1 MYYMRASGVEFLGH
15 RVCSS
20 SALSWAVSKL
30 FSQVV
35 LPCVGFCQ
43 FAFLFLGATSPPTGV
58 ASWSTLLLGRSHIF
72 LVSAPPPLSA
82 EIPAGNRWHTPIR
95 IIWGES
101 GIKRSFQRD
110 VGGRETPRV
119 SGAPRLVTVGLGFHW
134 SWRVKGEGRNGFEDQ
149 SSRSLCRWGCPT
161 GAETFHWATQLQ
173 LLWSVRGEILVP
185 TSYSSCMNS
194 MG

>member
-35 LPCVGFCQ
+35 LPCLGVCQ
-43 FAFLFLGATSPPTGV
+43 FAFLFLGATSPPSGV
-58 ASWSTLLLGRSHIF
+58 TSWSTLLLGRSHIF
-72 LVSAPPPLSA
+72 LVPAPPLLSA

-101 GIKRSFQRD
+101 GIKRSFQRG

-119 SGAPRLVTVGLGFHW
+119 SGAPRLVTVGLGFLTGLEG
-134 SWRVKGEGRNGFEDQ
+134 WRVKGEMVLRTRVPEVYADGAAQQELRLFTGRH
-149 SSRSLCRWGCPT
+149 
-161 GAETFHWATQLQ
+161 TF
-173 LLWSVRGEILVP
+173 
-185 TSYSSCMNS
+185 SCFDL
-194 MG
+194 